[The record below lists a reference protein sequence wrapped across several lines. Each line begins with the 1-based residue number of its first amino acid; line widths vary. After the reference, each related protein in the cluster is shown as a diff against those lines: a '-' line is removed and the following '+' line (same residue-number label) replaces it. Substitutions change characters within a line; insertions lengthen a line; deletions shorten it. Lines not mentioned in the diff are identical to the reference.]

1 MWETIHSFDIK
12 YLVYLN
18 NLGTS
23 FFDPFWLFVTNE
35 VAWVPAFVLI
45 LLALYQKFNAEMA
58 LKILMYTLLLLAV
71 NLILTELVKELIAR
85 VRPNNN
91 RALIHELRILT
102 TPSNYSFFSGHASS
116 SFSVTLFLVLTLR
129 KHFRKIHVLWIWPV
143 LFVYSRIY
151 VGVHYPSDLLAGS
164 IFGLLLASL
173 FFKMYQQNALQRWVK
188 LPGKA
193 SNRPVSGGE

>member
-35 VAWVPAFVLI
+35 VTWVPAFVLI
-45 LLALYQKFNAEMA
+45 LLAIYQKFNADMA
-58 LKILMYTLLLLAV
+58 LKILIYTLLLLAV
-71 NLILTELVKELIAR
+71 NLILTELVKEMIAR

-102 TPSNYSFFSGHASS
+102 TPSNYSFFSGHASTS
-116 SFSVTLFLVLTLR
+116 MTVTLFLVLTLR
-129 KHFRKIHVLWIWPV
+129 KYFKYIHLLWVWPA
-143 LFVYSRIY
+143 LFIYSRIY
-151 VGVHYPSDLLAGS
+151 VGVHYPSDLLTGS
-164 IFGLLLASL
+164 VFGVLLAL
-173 FFKMYQQNALQRWVK
+173 VFFKMYTDNILKRGFK
-188 LPGKA
+188 LPCK
-193 SNRPVSGGE
+193 P